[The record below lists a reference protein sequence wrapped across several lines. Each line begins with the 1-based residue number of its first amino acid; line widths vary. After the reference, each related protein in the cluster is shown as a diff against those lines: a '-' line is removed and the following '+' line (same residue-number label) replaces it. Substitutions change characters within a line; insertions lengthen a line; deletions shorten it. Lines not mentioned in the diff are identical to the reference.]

1 MRKILA
7 ISAMASVF
15 AFCFSFAVSA
25 APSAKDPVIKIGVI
39 APLTGGVAVYGTAA
53 KNGAELYTKLLNEAG
68 GINGAKVELVVYDD
82 KGDPTEALNA
92 YNKLVTADQVAAII
106 GPVTSSPTFGVAEAS
121 AADNIPGI
129 TGTATH
135 PDVTSYGKH
144 FFRACFEDPFQGGT
158 MAKFAFEKLN
168 AKTAAVIYNVSDA
181 YSTGLYN
188 AFIASAEAAG
198 LKIVGA
204 ESYTTDDVD
213 FNAQLTRI
221 ANLAPDVLF
230 LPDYYNRVYLI
241 SSQARKAGIKS
252 TFLGVDGTDGVLE
265 IEGADYSVFEGLYF
279 ANHYFSGDPSKLV
292 QDFRKNY
299 EASYGTTPNA
309 FASLG
314 YDAAMILYDAIAKAS
329 SAWVQIG
336 ADPKS
341 YQAIIDRM
349 AATDLDCVTGHITFK
364 NNNPIKDVTII
375 KIQGGKYVFEAKY
388 Q

>member
-1 MRKILA
+1 
-7 ISAMASVF
+7 MA
-15 AFCFSFAVSA
+15 A
-25 APSAKDPVIKIGVI
+25 ANAKEPVIKIGVI

-53 KNGAELYTKLLNEAG
+53 KNGTELYTKMFNAAG
-68 GINGAKVELVVYDD
+68 GIGGTKIELVVYDD

-92 YNKLVTADQVAAII
+92 YNKLVNADQVAAII
-106 GPVTSSPTFGVAEAS
+106 GPVTSAPTFGVAEAS

-158 MAKFAFEKLN
+158 MAKFAFNKLN

-188 AFIASAEAAG
+188 AFAVSAAEAG

-221 ANLAPDVLF
+221 AGLAPDVLF
-230 LPDYYNRVYLI
+230 MPDYYNRVYLI

-252 TFLGVDGTDGVLE
+252 TFLGADGTDGVLE

-279 ANHYFSGDPSKLV
+279 ANHYFSDDPSKLV
-292 QDFRKNY
+292 RDFRKNY
-299 EASYGTTPNA
+299 EAEYGTTPNS

-314 YDAAMILYDAIAKAS
+314 YDSALILYDAIARA
-329 SAWVQIG
+329 AADGVEIG
-336 ADPKS
+336 ANAKS
-341 YQAIIDRM
+341 YQAIIDKM
-349 AATDLDCVTGHITFK
+349 TATDLDCVTGHIVFK
-364 NNNPIKDVTII
+364 DNNPIKDVAII
-375 KIQGGKYVFEAKY
+375 KIQGGKYGFEGKY
-388 Q
+388 K

>member
-7 ISAMASVF
+7 CIVVLALCLGGV
-15 AFCFSFAVSA
+15 AFGATGAKEA
-25 APSAKDPVIKIGVI
+25 AIKVGVI

-53 KNGAELYTKLLNEAG
+53 KNGAELYAKIFNNG
-68 GINGAKVELVVYDD
+68 GGVNGRKIELVIYDD

-135 PDVTSYGKH
+135 PDVTKYGKN

-158 MAKFAFEKLN
+158 MARFAKEKLN
-168 AKTAAVIYNVSDA
+168 AKTAAIIYNVSDA

-188 AFIASAEAAG
+188 AFIESAAAAG

-213 FNAQLTRI
+213 FNAQLTRV
-221 ANLAPDVLF
+221 ASLAPDVVF

-241 SSQARKAGIKS
+241 CSQARKAGIKS

-265 IEGADYSVFEGLYF
+265 IEGADYSVFDGLYF
-279 ANHYFSGDPSKLV
+279 ANHYFSDDPSPLV
-292 QDFRKNY
+292 QNFRKSY
-299 EASYGTTPNA
+299 EADYKATPNSFVA
-309 FASLG
+309 LG
-314 YDAAMILYDAIAKAS
+314 YDAAAILFDAIKKAAS
-329 SAWVQIG
+329 DGVTIG
-336 ADPKS
+336 ANAKS
-341 YQAIIDRM
+341 YQAIIDKM
-349 AATDLDCVTGHITFK
+349 AATNLECVTGHITFK

-375 KIQGGKYVFEAKY
+375 KIEKGAYSFVAKY
-388 Q
+388 K